1 MKLLT
6 DRKRTI
12 TSRKPAD
19 KIDRSKIRYRRV
31 NDEMKR
37 YQLFLKFFSHFV
49 SHEERYWL
57 DSADYDV
64 VKDTDLALIWFYWE
78 YREKGYHKST
88 TPTRSKLDARLWY
101 PRKTSLYCI
110 LKS

>member
-37 YQLFLKFFSHFV
+37 YQLFLKFSLTLLV
-49 SHEERYWL
+49 MKKAIDSIVRIMMWSRTQIWL
-57 DSADYDV
+57 WSDF
-64 VKDTDLALIWFYWE
+64 IE
-78 YREKGYHKST
+78 NIEKRGTTNQPRRLVLSST
-88 TPTRSKLDARLWY
+88 RDCGTPEKRL
-101 PRKTSLYCI
+101 CI
-110 LKS
+110 VF